1 MAKVIVQHHVADYNR
16 WYPIF
21 TEHEKVRRT
30 HGARGHTITRSAA
43 DQNDLVVVM
52 DFATA
57 DGAKAFVQDPSLKST
72 MAQAGIDAGPQIW
85 IVDEAEARTY

>member
-1 MAKVIVQHHVADYNR
+1 MTKVIVQHHVADYDR

-30 HGARGHTITRSAA
+30 HGAQGHTITRSVA
-43 DQNDLVVVM
+43 DPNNLLVVT

-57 DGAKAFVQDPSLKST
+57 DGARAFAEDPSLKSA
-72 MAQAGIDAGPQIW
+72 MARAGIDGGPQVW